1 MSAPRRTQ
9 EASRRGPPGHRRV
22 DRDRPGDP
30 RGIRARI
37 QSWGRIDDEN
47 HFAPTLCTAIPGTA
61 RISESGDVATHG
73 AKLYYLYAKDRDAY
87 LARLGEGQPLGQ
99 VIVKESFKA
108 AEPDPNEKTQT
119 TIFGVGAVNGPA
131 YAKKDGK
138 LWRPGAPAELFV
150 MFRRGDAN
158 DPTTDDGWLY
168 ATTSFDGK
176 TIYSNGPVGSCMASP
191 RQVGGSSPV
200 RRREGRALRPELSGR
215 GDARREVAAGGRA
228 APRVTLARMRLTGAS
243 SALPIP

>member
-1 MSAPRRTQ
+1 MRAAAIAALAPILAIGCQRLEEPKRPLGAAHPATA
-9 EASRRGPPGHRRV
+9 ASIAIAPATLEEF
-22 DRDRPGDP
+22 
-30 RGIRARI
+30 AREYK
-37 QSWGRIDDEN
+37 SWGRIDDEN

-176 TIYSNGPVGSCMASP
+176 TIYSNGPVGSCMACHDKSADRLLFDVAKAAP
-191 RQVGGSSPV
+191 F
-200 RRREGRALRPELSGR
+200 
-215 GDARREVAAGGRA
+215 ARNSAAGATPA
-228 APRVTLARMRLTGAS
+228 AK
-243 SALPIP
+243 